1 MWVESGWRHAFVGAE
16 LTKVF
21 LTVYHCANPWFGV
34 RELEDELAVY
44 QKIPGQFKPTVQ
56 ELTLLE
62 MFILHA
68 STISHFCSNKIL

>member
-1 MWVESGWRHAFVGAE
+1 MGGIGLAARVRGSGIDQS
-16 LTKVF
+16 LSNS
-21 LTVYHCANPWFGV
+21 VYHCANPWFGV